1 VKAQP
6 VAFAHFFPDCTVS
19 PLSLDASTSH
29 TPPGRLARQ
38 LGHASLLPF
47 VAGAVFI
54 WLLSGRVPPE
64 PFVFLV
70 GALTSYAAMV
80 IAFLGG
86 LPWGLAVR
94 VRTEDADHELVQRT
108 LWTGLIRLMT
118 AWIAVSM
125 PPHAGL
131 VVLGAL
137 LIAGYLIDRR
147 LYPLLGAG
155 GWLTLRFRLTVV
167 ASLSCFLAAAQL

>member
-1 VKAQP
+1 MS
-6 VAFAHFFPDCTVS
+6 T
-19 PLSLDASTSH
+19 LSLDPSTSH
-29 TPPGRLARQ
+29 TPPGRLASQ

-47 VAGAVFI
+47 VGGAVFI

-64 PFVFLV
+64 PFFFLV
-70 GALTSYAAMV
+70 GALTSYAALV

-94 VRTEDADHELVQRT
+94 VRPEDADHALVQRT
-108 LWTGLIRLMT
+108 LWTGLIRLLT
-118 AWIAVSM
+118 AWIGLSM

-131 VVLGAL
+131 VVLGGL

-155 GWLTLRFRLTVV
+155 GWLTLRFRLTIV

>member
-1 VKAQP
+1 MS
-6 VAFAHFFPDCTVS
+6 T
-19 PLSLDASTSH
+19 LSLDPSTSH
-29 TPPGRLARQ
+29 TQPGRLATQ

-47 VAGAVFI
+47 VAGAVFV
-54 WLLSGRVPPE
+54 WLLSGPGRPPE
-64 PFVFLV
+64 PLVFLV
-70 GALTSYAAMV
+70 GALTSYAALV

-94 VRTEDADHELVQRT
+94 VRPDEADHALVQRT
-108 LWTGLIRLMT
+108 LWTGLVRLVT
-118 AWIAVSM
+118 AWIAVNM

-155 GWLTLRFRLTVV
+155 GWLTLRFRLTIV

>member
-1 VKAQP
+1 M
-6 VAFAHFFPDCTVS
+6 S
-19 PLSLDASTSH
+19 SLFLDPATSH
-29 TPPGRLARQ
+29 TPPGRLATQ
-38 LGHASLLPF
+38 LGHASLIPF
-47 VAGAVFI
+47 IGGAIFI
-54 WLLSGRVPPE
+54 WLLAGRVQPE

-70 GALTSYAAMV
+70 GALTSYAALV

-94 VRTEDADHELVQRT
+94 VQPQEADHALVQRT
-108 LWTGLIRLMT
+108 LWTGLIRLVT
-118 AWIAVSM
+118 AWAAVNM

-147 LYPLLGAG
+147 LYPLLGAS

>member
-1 VKAQP
+1 MS
-6 VAFAHFFPDCTVS
+6 T
-19 PLSLDASTSH
+19 LSLDPSTSH
-29 TPPGRLARQ
+29 TPPGRLATQ

-47 VAGAVFI
+47 VGGAVFI
-54 WLLSGRVPPE
+54 WLLAGRVQDE
-64 PFVFLV
+64 PFFFLV
-70 GALTSYAAMV
+70 RALTNYSALV

-94 VRTEDADHELVQRT
+94 VHPGEADHALVQRT
-108 LWTGLIRLMT
+108 LWTGLIRLVT

-125 PPHAGL
+125 PAHAGL
-131 VVLGAL
+131 PVLGAL

-155 GWLTLRFRLTVV
+155 GWLTLRFRLTIV
-167 ASLSCFLAAAQL
+167 ASLSCFMAAAQL